1 MITTVHFDNGFD
13 TAIVYGLHQWDR
25 DITLEIKGVEIN
37 GDVWVQFSMDESG
50 GTAVPV
56 YTKVENGVISAEI
69 PGFVFEKET
78 TKNYVAYA
86 FVYETNIDYGKTIKT
101 IKLNINARPKPDD
114 YVYTEPEKK
123 RYELLEERI
132 KKSKKTVYL
141 AVMSWL
147 MILCQTKA
155 QIPFRIKL

>member
-1 MITTVHFDNGFD
+1 MITTVYFDNGFD

-50 GTAVPV
+50 GTAIPV

-123 RYELLEERI
+123 RF
-132 KKSKKTVYL
+132 
-141 AVMSWL
+141 L
-147 MILCQTKA
+147 MTSALVTKCSQT
-155 QIPFRIKL
+155 